1 MTCCQCP
8 LAVWLQ
14 PLLDLDAINAE
25 KARAVIEFMDCQ
37 PDREAELKAL
47 ICRPA
52 QGVLPL

>member
-1 MTCCQCP
+1 MTADP
-8 LAVWLQ
+8 LAAWLA

-25 KARAVIEFMDCQ
+25 KARAVVEFMDC
-37 PDREAELKAL
+37 PPEREAELKAV

>member
-1 MTCCQCP
+1 MTADP
-8 LAVWLQ
+8 IATWLQ

-25 KARAVIEFMDCQ
+25 KARAVIEFMDC
-37 PDREAELKAL
+37 PPEREAELKAL